1 MVESNDR
8 FIVQKKGD
16 LVYLEFANLKENDS
30 ILTHCFTTRLGGVS
44 TGECSS
50 LNLSFN
56 RKDSRENV
64 LENYHIISQ
73 ALGVDYDKLVLSNQV
88 HDNKI
93 KYVGL
98 EDAGKGLIKD
108 SDIIGY
114 DGLTTNIP
122 GIPLVTFYADCVPVL
137 ILDPEKKAISAV
149 HSGWKSTLGN
159 IAFEAVTQM
168 KSLYGSDMKDL
179 KIAIGPSICSSCFEV
194 GEEVY
199 KLFLDKFNWC
209 GSFIKRKLDR
219 YYIDL
224 QQIIKKVLTDAGVPD
239 RNILISNIC
248 TKCNKDIFYSYR
260 GDEKKTGSLAAIMML
275 KDISTQAG
283 YLGNK
288 VSMFEGEIK
297 HL

>member
-8 FIVQKKGD
+8 ITVQKKGD
-16 LVYLEFANLKENDS
+16 LVYLEFANLKEYDS
-30 ILTHCFTTRLGGVS
+30 MLTHCFTTRLGGVS
-44 TGECSS
+44 TGECTA

-56 RKDSRENV
+56 RNDSRDNV
-64 LENYHIISQ
+64 LQNYRIIAQ
-73 ALGVDYDKLVLSNQV
+73 ALGVDFNKLVLSHQV

-98 EDAGKGLIKD
+98 EDAGKGLVID

-137 ILDPEKKAISAV
+137 ILDPVKKAISAV

-159 IAFEAVTQM
+159 IAYEALTQM
-168 KSLYGSDMKDL
+168 KSLYDSQMSDL
-179 KIAIGPSICSSCFEV
+179 RIVIGPSICSSCFEV

-199 KLFLDKFNWC
+199 RLFADKFSWC
-209 GSFIKRKLDR
+209 HAYVKRKSDR

-224 QQIIKKVLTDAGVPD
+224 QQIIKKVLTDSGVLD
-239 RNILISNIC
+239 KNILVSDIC
-248 TKCNKDIFYSYR
+248 TKCNKDVFYSYR

-275 KDISTQAG
+275 KD
-283 YLGNK
+283 
-288 VSMFEGEIK
+288 
-297 HL
+297 